1 MKYAEHHFTRHRR
14 GRQQIRLGGSGHPEK
29 SKQRDPQWLDSVLGE
44 SKEGVFTADF
54 LSPNGTT
61 VTVRDGGTALLDC
74 RVYLRHDKTVGTC
87 AACDRQVDERI
98 FFYIKRISI
107 MFGLLR
113 TNGQFDAVRLGEG

>member
-1 MKYAEHHFTRHRR
+1 MKYAEHPHHVTRHRR

-98 FFYIKRISI
+98 FS
-107 MFGLLR
+107 
-113 TNGQFDAVRLGEG
+113 T

>member
-1 MKYAEHHFTRHRR
+1 MKYAEHPNHVTRHRR
-14 GRQQIRLGGSGHPEK
+14 GRQQIRLGRSGLPEK
-29 SKQRDPQWLDSVLGE
+29 SKQRDPLWLDSVLGE

-87 AACDRQVDERI
+87 V
-98 FFYIKRISI
+98 
-107 MFGLLR
+107 
-113 TNGQFDAVRLGEG
+113 